1 MVAHDD
7 GASAREEVVRT
18 MEDSG
23 CSPISL
29 SLRPPLSLHPV
40 SAPGPGVMPPYLH
53 GGGDK

>member
-1 MVAHDD
+1 MAAHDD